1 MHYAPRGVC
10 AIGIDFEVRDQRVY
24 QVKFIG
30 GCDGNHKGL
39 SALVEG
45 MLIDEVIDRLSG
57 IKCGMKSSSCPDQLA
72 KALIEYKSKSV

>member
-1 MHYAPRGVC
+1 MHFSPRGIC
-10 AIGIDFEVRDQRVY
+10 ASSIDFDVVDGCVSN
-24 QVKFIG
+24 VKFVG